1 MIDYERRA
9 SALSLLNRKKKRDC
23 SQSMKM
29 NVFDGQPGRIKQ

>member
-9 SALSLLNRKKKRDC
+9 SALPLLNRKKKRDC
-23 SQSMKM
+23 SQSMKI

>member
-1 MIDYERRA
+1 MIDYEQRA
-9 SALSLLNRKKKRDC
+9 SVLPLLNRKKKRDC